1 MTISVLVV
9 DDSALIRQ
17 LLGEMIRTT
26 PGFSL
31 VGTANDAYQ
40 ARDLVN
46 KLSPDVITLDI
57 EMPRMD
63 GLSFLSLLMKARP
76 TPVVMVS
83 TLTENGA
90 EATLRALELG
100 AVDFLAKPKIDIACG
115 LELYRDEL
123 MEKLR
128 TAAEAAPA
136 IRRNGPVRAQSRMVS
151 TSLSV
156 RGTEHLLAIGA
167 STGGT
172 EAIRALLEALP
183 LGMPGIVITQHMP
196 PGFTRSFAER
206 LDRLCKLR
214 VSEAQD
220 RERILPG
227 YVYIAPG
234 GYHLQVERSGADLIC
249 RITDGDPVSR
259 HKPSVDVL
267 FNSVAH
273 VCGAS
278 ATGVI
283 LTGMGKDGADGLVSM
298 HDKGANTFAQ
308 DEKSCVVF
316 GMPRVAIEAGA
327 VDTVASLDD
336 LPELIVNHLKSVC
349 RGNRV

>member
-17 LLGEMIRTT
+17 LLGEMIKTA
-26 PGFSL
+26 PGFRL

-46 KLSPDVITLDI
+46 QHAPDVITLDI
-57 EMPRMD
+57 EMPKMD
-63 GLSFLSLLMKARP
+63 GLSFLQLLMKARP

-83 TLTENGA
+83 TLTERGA
-90 EATLRALELG
+90 DATLQALELG
-100 AVDFLAKPKIDIACG
+100 AVDFLAKPKVDIVAG
-115 LELYRDEL
+115 IEAYKSELLD
-123 MEKLR
+123 KLR
-128 TAAEAAPA
+128 AAAEAGPA
-136 IRRNGPVRAQSRMVS
+136 MRRSGAKRPQARAV
-151 TSLSV
+151 TTGLSV
-156 RGTEHLLAIGA
+156 KGTEHLLAIGA

-183 LGMPGIVITQHMP
+183 LSMPGIVITQHMP

-206 LDRLCKLR
+206 LDRLCRLR
-214 VSEAQD
+214 VSEAKD

-234 GYHLQVERSGADLIC
+234 GQHLLVERSGADLIC
-249 RITDGDPVSR
+249 RLSDGEPVSR

-267 FNSVAH
+267 FGSVAS
-273 VCGAS
+273 VCGSS

-283 LTGMGKDGADGLVSM
+283 LTGMGKDGADGLVGM
-298 HDKGANTFAQ
+298 HDRGARTFAQ

-336 LPELIVNHLKSVC
+336 LPELIVDHLKSVC
-349 RGNRV
+349 RGNRI